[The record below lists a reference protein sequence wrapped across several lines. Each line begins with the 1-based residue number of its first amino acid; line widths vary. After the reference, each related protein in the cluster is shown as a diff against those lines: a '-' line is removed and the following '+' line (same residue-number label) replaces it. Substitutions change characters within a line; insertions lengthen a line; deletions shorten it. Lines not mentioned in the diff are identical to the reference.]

1 MVGDTPIPAAMKV
14 KGNLVKALKNHSGI
28 RYRLAAILLFTLMI
42 VATIPQAHAHLD
54 KPRNPAIKV
63 TIYLESVTLLNDQ
76 DDGLDGNAEI
86 VVKFTYLH
94 EGHEGGGGL
103 VTIDDFNW
111 DYERTR
117 RVDKKIYEHIECT
130 PMNKI
135 QIEMEAKEDDTD
147 TITTIVGGLVAIA
160 GGVVAT
166 AYSTG
171 TALLWAGAGGIGG
184 ITALFASINSADD
197 LGWDKEETTSPG
209 DLLLETKNIT
219 VKFRIETETV
229 RGVSCEEPRP
239 TTTTTTTTTTQPL
252 PTETTTTSETAY
264 NSTEKTLKLAKRS
277 LNERIVE
284 GKEYFE
290 ELRKI
295 IALVMEISPEPGN
308 PGQMTE
314 SEVIILRGEAPRIIL
329 EDMIDPWIALIVK
342 TGTDVSNVS
351 QLSLEAIKHLYT
363 ARELVALDMYME
375 SIDHYELA
383 WMKSLEAMFSKQQIE
398 YPEGMGSLQISVLN
412 QDKEPVSGV
421 KIGIYKDGELVETY
435 TSGEQPYTTVLEKGN
450 YTITAETRL
459 LWMDLELANLPISVK
474 DETRASLIV
483 SETLLPVNYITVL
496 GDATFALLAGL
507 IVSSIA
513 AGVSGKESLLR
524 RTPYKVGIGLAT
536 AVLVYILLSTL
547 L

>member
-1 MVGDTPIPAAMKV
+1 
-14 KGNLVKALKNHSGI
+14 
-28 RYRLAAILLFTLMI
+28 
-42 VATIPQAHAHLD
+42 
-54 KPRNPAIKV
+54 
-63 TIYLESVTLLNDQ
+63 
-76 DDGLDGNAEI
+76 
-86 VVKFTYLH
+86 
-94 EGHEGGGGL
+94 
-103 VTIDDFNW
+103 
-111 DYERTR
+111 
-117 RVDKKIYEHIECT
+117 
-130 PMNKI
+130 
-135 QIEMEAKEDDTD
+135 
-147 TITTIVGGLVAIA
+147 
-160 GGVVAT
+160 
-166 AYSTG
+166 
-171 TALLWAGAGGIGG
+171 
-184 ITALFASINSADD
+184 
-197 LGWDKEETTSPG
+197 
-209 DLLLETKNIT
+209 
-219 VKFRIETETV
+219 
-229 RGVSCEEPRP
+229 
-239 TTTTTTTTTTQPL
+239 
-252 PTETTTTSETAY
+252 
-264 NSTEKTLKLAKRS
+264 
-277 LNERIVE
+277 
-284 GKEYFE
+284 
-290 ELRKI
+290 
-295 IALVMEISPEPGN
+295 MEISPEPGN